1 MLVKPELVAS
11 TLNLEEKIPLVSLP
25 KKQHK
30 ILRLNSI
37 CPYYTMFPLE
47 FPFNSLHSAHIGD
60 WVLDPF
66 CGRGTTNFAARLR
79 GLPSIGLDANP
90 VATAVAR
97 AKFVNT
103 TPKKIF
109 RICEKILAEKHEPD
123 SIPEGEFWGLC
134 YHPET
139 LRQITQIRDSL
150 LEECSTPERKALLAT
165 MLGILHGPVM
175 KGEPSYL
182 SNQMPRTYATK
193 PGPAIKYW
201 NKKGNNPRYIDV
213 LDLIKRRTNFVF
225 SLLPPAVEGEAFA
238 FDGRIDFE
246 KVVKKNFKW
255 VITSP
260 PYYGMRSYV
269 PDQWLRYW
277 FVGGPPVVVYDQER
291 FIRHNSI
298 EHFIED
304 LARVWKNTALV
315 CDSGAHLFIRFGTL
329 PSLSKEPASMLTES
343 IHRSDCG
350 WCIKS
355 VVPAGDARRGRR
367 QSDQFLQEASTPC
380 EEIDFC
386 AVLER

>member
-1 MLVKPELVAS
+1 MLVKPELVTS
-11 TLNLEEKIPLVSLP
+11 TLNLEENIPLVSLP
-25 KKQHK
+25 KKQHP

-47 FPFNSLHSAHIGD
+47 FPFNALHSAHIGD

-66 CGRGTTNFAARLR
+66 CGRGTTNFAARIR

-90 VATAVAR
+90 VAAAVAR
-97 AKFVNT
+97 SKFVNT
-103 TPKKIF
+103 TPMKIVRVCKKILS
-109 RICEKILAEKHEPD
+109 ENHETD
-123 SIPEGEFWGLC
+123 SVPEGEFWSLC

-150 LEECSTPERKALLAT
+150 LEECSTSDRKALLAT
-165 MLGILHGPVM
+165 MLGILHGPEM

-201 NKKGNNPRYIDV
+201 NKKGNYPRYIDV
-213 LDLIKRRTNFVF
+213 LDLVKRRTNFVF
-225 SLLPPAVEGEAFA
+225 SLLPPAVDGDAFV
-238 FDGRIDFE
+238 FDCRTEFK

-255 VITSP
+255 IVTSP

-277 FVGGPPVVVYDQER
+277 FVGGPPVVVYDKEK
-291 FIRHNSI
+291 FIRHNSVS
-298 EHFIED
+298 HFIED
-304 LARVWKNTALV
+304 IARVWKNTAMV

-329 PSLSKEPASMLTES
+329 PSLDKDPASMLIES
-343 IHRSDCG
+343 IHKSYSG
-350 WCIKS
+350 WYIKS
-355 VVPAGDARRGRR
+355 VTPAGNARRGRR
-367 QSDQFLQEASTPC
+367 QSDQFLQGTSMPC
-380 EEIDFC
+380 EEIDLC
-386 AVLER
+386 AELER